1 MTQPA
6 PSLEMQTLPGSALRT
21 VIRPRS
27 GWPSIDFGELYRFR
41 ELLLILTMRNIRIR
55 YKQTILGAL
64 WAVLQP
70 AAQMIV
76 FTAFFATHGFST
88 EGLPAP
94 LFYFA
99 ALVPWQFF
107 STSLSSAS
115 NSIVDNQNL
124 ITKIYFPRLL
134 IPVAAVT
141 SSLLDFLISFAFLL
155 IMMIWYHVVPGPQIL
170 LVPVFVVLA
179 GAAALAV
186 GLWLSALN
194 VQYRDVRYVIPFLSQ
209 LWLFLTPIIYPS
221 SSVTGLKRT
230 LIGLNPMSGIV
241 EGFRYALFGQ
251 PAPGMGLVLSAAS
264 IGIFLVGGMLYFS
277 RMESTFADR
286 L

>member
-1 MTQPA
+1 
-6 PSLEMQTLPGSALRT
+6 
-21 VIRPRS
+21 
-27 GWPSIDFGELYRFR
+27 
-41 ELLLILTMRNIRIR
+41 
-55 YKQTILGAL
+55 
-64 WAVLQP
+64 
-70 AAQMIV
+70 
-76 FTAFFATHGFST
+76 
-88 EGLPAP
+88 
-94 LFYFA
+94 
-99 ALVPWQFF
+99 
-107 STSLSSAS
+107 
-115 NSIVDNQNL
+115 
-124 ITKIYFPRLL
+124 
-134 IPVAAVT
+134 
-141 SSLLDFLISFAFLL
+141 
-155 IMMIWYHVVPGPQIL
+155 
-170 LVPVFVVLA
+170 
-179 GAAALAV
+179 
-186 GLWLSALN
+186 LWLSALN